1 MEEIRWKQRYSN
13 FEKALARLT
22 EAIQENEG
30 TESNLIKDGI
40 IQRFEFTHELAWKVL
55 KDFLNFEGYR
65 EIRGSRSA
73 SRKAFNIGLIDH
85 GEIWMDMIESRN
97 NTVHTYQDNILEHE
111 FDKIIQIYHKELI
124 KLQQTLNEKL

>member
-22 EAIQENEG
+22 EAIRENEG
-30 TESNLIKDGI
+30 TESNLIKEGI

-65 EIRGSRSA
+65 EISGSRSA
-73 SRKAFNIGLIDH
+73 SRKAFSIGLIDH

-124 KLQQTLNEKL
+124 KLQQTMNEKL